1 MADLGRSPDQR
12 VKAEIGE
19 AWPQPRFFCPFL
31 EYWDF
36 EAIDTICVSCY
47 VFRV

>member
-19 AWPQPRFFCPFL
+19 AWPQPRFF
-31 EYWDF
+31 
-36 EAIDTICVSCY
+36 VS
-47 VFRV
+47 VSGVLGL